1 MHQKLT
7 FNILLI
13 QFVVFEEYCNIH
25 YVKTHFDKTIYICTN
40 YTTFEYLLHM

>member
-7 FNILLI
+7 LNILLI

-25 YVKTHFDKTIYICTN
+25 YVKTHFDKTIYMYELYN
-40 YTTFEYLLHM
+40 F